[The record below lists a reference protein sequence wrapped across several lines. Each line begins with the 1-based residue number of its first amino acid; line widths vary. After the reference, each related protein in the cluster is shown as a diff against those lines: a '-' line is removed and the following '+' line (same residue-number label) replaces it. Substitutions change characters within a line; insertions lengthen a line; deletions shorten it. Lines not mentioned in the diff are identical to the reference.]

1 LADETFLADDFVR
14 QLMSVGE
21 VDLMVGL
28 PTHNSE
34 KSIGETV
41 ATIDKAFQEKFK
53 RERVVIVGVDGGST
67 DNTCDVVQKADIVA
81 HQNARGITSLRTI
94 HRIVTKYDSVPA
106 PGAALRTLLA
116 TADLLRAKAC
126 AIISPNTVNV
136 TPEWIENLLEP
147 IYRQGLDFVAPIYSR
162 HKYDGLLAR
171 LLLYPITRAALGS
184 RLYELQSDEFAF
196 SGQLASY
203 CLNQEVWH
211 NEAIRDAPQTWMAIT
226 AICKDFKYG
235 QSFLGPKLRPTGAP
249 APDIVTVIRQVVG
262 ALFWCLES
270 ESSVWIDKV
279 ATTTAAATAPTAIET
294 TNGHHWLE
302 GSDQVNP
309 TRGWEMFRTG
319 ISELVPV
326 LQSIVTKGTL
336 SEIEKTTTLEE
347 PTFHIPDK
355 LWVKALYEFAASY
368 HWDVLSRDHVVQALV
383 PLYRGKISSYLIKHQ
398 DSTFEQIDADA
409 EALCQEFEKQRP
421 YLIERWK
428 VKS

>member
-1 LADETFLADDFVR
+1 MADENFLADDFVR

-34 KSIGETV
+34 SSVGEV
-41 ATIDKAFQEKFK
+41 IASIDKAFQEKYK

-67 DNTCDVVQKADIVA
+67 DGTCDVIQKADIVA
-81 HQNARGITSLRTI
+81 HQNSRGITSLRTV
-94 HRIVTKYDSVPA
+94 HRIMTKYDSVPV
-106 PGAALRTLLA
+106 PGIALRTLLA

-126 AIISPNTVNV
+126 AIISPNSVNV
-136 TPEWIENLLEP
+136 TPEWVENLLEP

-171 LLLYPITRAALGS
+171 ILLYPMTRATLGS
-184 RLYELQSDEFAF
+184 RVYELQSDEFAF
-196 SGQLASY
+196 SGKLASY

-226 AICKDFKYG
+226 AICNDFKYG
-235 QSFLGPKLRPTGAP
+235 QSFLGPKVRPANVP
-249 APDIVTVIRQVVG
+249 APDLVTVVRQVVS

-270 ESSVWIDKV
+270 ESSVWIDKP
-279 ATTTAAATAPTAIET
+279 TAALAASTSGV
-294 TNGHHWLE
+294 NGHHWLE
-302 GSDQVNP
+302 GSDQANP

-319 ISELVPV
+319 ITELTPV
-326 LQSIVTKGTL
+326 LQSIVTKDTL
-336 SEIEKTTTLEE
+336 SEIEKTATLEV
-347 PTFHIPDK
+347 PTFHIPDE

-383 PLYRGKISSYLIKHQ
+383 PLYRGKISSYLIRHQ
-398 DSTFEQIDADA
+398 DSSFEQIDAHA